1 VKDLVAETSLLVFLA
16 FLLVLVCYM
25 ALRLVGIE
33 DGVTGEALTMLVGG
47 VLALARVTKTE

>member
-1 VKDLVAETSLLVFLA
+1 VKDLVDNTPVFVFAA
-16 FLLVLVCYM
+16 FLLVLACYM

-47 VLALARVTKTE
+47 VLALARAKT

>member
-1 VKDLVAETSLLVFLA
+1 VKEMVENTPVLVFLA

-25 ALRLVGIE
+25 TLRLSGIE

-47 VLALARVTKTE
+47 VLALARVTTK

>member
-1 VKDLVAETSLLVFLA
+1 VKDLVDNTPLLVFLA
-16 FLLVLVCYM
+16 FLLVLVAYM

-47 VLALARVTKTE
+47 VLALAKVTK